1 MDIIKKNIKDI
12 LNSSGKGNN
21 FLNDEKYSPEYKELA
36 NKWSKLPLY
45 TENTKILEFFKL
57 IYKNQVVLIVSGNV
71 SGKTVLIPKFLLRY
85 FMAIAEEEKSEDTY
99 RIAVTNPKII
109 TTVNNAEYSAKT
121 LDVKLGEEVGYGYA
135 SAPENSYGEKTK
147 LLYLTDGL
155 LSSTILSGDKY
166 LSQYRGVVIDEAH
179 ERQINIDILLGLL
192 KEILLNRPE
201 FKLIVMS
208 ATIETKIFKDYF
220 TKDKIKYAEMEIA
233 GQPNFPI
240 ANNWLDPAIQ
250 VNDRNYMD
258 KAVDFCFKIL
268 DKTETGDIIVFVPGV
283 NDALKGCKLLKEQ
296 CPNKLTIKR
305 DTCSSIFC
313 IEVFGKM
320 DDESKKLAIDKDL
333 YKVKNFKRKVI
344 FATNVAESSI
354 TFDGLVYVVDTG
366 LEFHSFYDPETN
378 TQCIKRQ
385 HTTQAQIKQR
395 IGRTGR
401 TTNGIAYY
409 MYNEKQFKQFNKYPE
424 PGVLLSD
431 LTDNVL
437 SIVNYAKTVKNVII
451 ILEGLITPPHIQQ
464 VVQAL
469 YKLTFLDAIKVIDDK
484 DALYDI
490 NNINNDKIKKWKD
503 LDSMNGAITTVGIQL
518 LKFKQT
524 SVLSGYAILASHFM
538 NCAPEIITIMA
549 IIDETNGQ
557 LYSLFKY
564 QNYEE
569 NKVKEHF
576 KVSLVNGSDHLSML
590 YIYNDFFKKNNML
603 YLNAD
608 VWTKIEKRIG
618 DLQDVYSNI
627 DPERFAQIKEKY
639 IRISIEP
646 FKKQIDNIYYILGL
660 SHFFNLLKKVGNE
673 YESQHFLTNS
683 TANGEFCKLITN
695 SNLSEYAICHG
706 LSDGFGRKGFK
717 CITHLSPEIMKLITG

>member
-1 MDIIKKNIKDI
+1 MKIIKKNIKDI
-12 LNSSGKGNN
+12 LNSSGKGKN
-21 FLNDEKYSPEYKELA
+21 FITNEKYSPEYIELA

-45 TENTKILEFFKL
+45 TDTKKINDFFKL
-57 IYKNQVVLIVSGNV
+57 IDKNQVLLIVSGTG

-85 FMAIAEEEKSEDTY
+85 FMATADKDDTY
-99 RIAVTNPKII
+99 RIGITNPKII

-135 SAPENSYGEKTK
+135 SAPNNSYGDKTK

-166 LSQYRGVVIDEAH
+166 LSEYRGVIIDEAH
-179 ERQINIDILLGLL
+179 ERQINIDLLLGLL
-192 KEILLNRPE
+192 KKVLLNRPE
-201 FKLIVMS
+201 FKLIIMS
-208 ATIETKIFKDYF
+208 ATIDTKIFKDYF
-220 TKDKIKYAEMEIA
+220 IKEKLSFDEMDIA

-240 ANNWLDPAIQ
+240 ANNWLDPAIH

-258 KAVDFCFKIL
+258 KAVDLCFSIL
-268 DKTETGDIIVFVPGV
+268 DKTDKGDIIVFVPGV
-283 NDALKGCKLLKEQ
+283 NDALKGCKLLKEN
-296 CPNKLTIKR
+296 CLNKLTIKR

-333 YKVKNFKRKVI
+333 YKVNNFKRKVI

-366 LEFHSFYDPETN
+366 LEFHSSYDPETN

-385 HTTQAQIKQR
+385 HTSQAQIKQR

-409 MYNEKQFKQFNKYPE
+409 LYNEKQFKNFNQYPE
-424 PGVLLSD
+424 PGILLND
-431 LTDNVL
+431 LTDNIL
-437 SIVNYAKTVKNVII
+437 AIINYAKTIKNVIS
-451 ILEGLITPPHIQQ
+451 ILSNLITPPHIQQ
-464 VVQAL
+464 VIQGI
-469 YKLTFLDAIKVIDDK
+469 YKLFFLDAIKMIDDK
-484 DALYDI
+484 DKPYDI
-490 NNINNDKIKKWKD
+490 NNITHEKIKNWKD
-503 LDSMNGAITTVGIQL
+503 FENMNGTITTIGIHM

-524 SVLSGYAILASHFM
+524 SVLSSYAILASHFM

-564 QNYEE
+564 QNQDEP
-569 NKVKEHF
+569 KVKEHF
-576 KVSLVNGSDHLSML
+576 KKSLVNGSDHLSML

-603 YLNAD
+603 YLNVDA
-608 VWTKIEKRIG
+608 WGKIEKRIG
-618 DLQDVYSNI
+618 DLQDIYTNI

-639 IRISIEP
+639 IKISIEP
-646 FKKQIDNIYYILGL
+646 FKNQIDNIYYILGL

-673 YESQHFLTNS
+673 YESQHFLNNS
-683 TANGEFCKLITN
+683 TAKGEFIKLLTN

-717 CITHLSPEIMKLITG
+717 CITHLSPDIIKLITG